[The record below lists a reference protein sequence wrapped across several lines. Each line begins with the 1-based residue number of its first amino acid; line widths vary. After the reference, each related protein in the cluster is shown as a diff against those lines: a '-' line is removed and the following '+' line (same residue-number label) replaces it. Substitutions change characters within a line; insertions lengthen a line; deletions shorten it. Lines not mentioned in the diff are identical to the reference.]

1 MRGGAPSLRLVSLLL
16 GSRAVRPLSLFV
28 LPLLTCLLACSSGGS
43 SDPTRGSS
51 SSGSSGSGAT
61 GGSSNNGGSGSG
73 STASSSDPA
82 QACVDSINAY
92 RKAVGLPAYA
102 RWNGAE
108 TCVDGQAQ
116 SDSEANQAHSAF
128 TKCGEW
134 AQNECPGWPGPAGS
148 MIGDCLKAMWAEG
161 PGGGH
166 YDNMTSKSYT
176 KVACG
181 FYTLSDGSVW
191 ATQDFQ

>member
-1 MRGGAPSLRLVSLLL
+1 MRTL
-16 GSRAVRPLSLFV
+16 PLFL
-28 LPLLTCLLACSSGGS
+28 LPLLTCLACSS
-43 SDPTRGSS
+43 SDP
-51 SSGSSGSGAT
+51 
-61 GGSSNNGGSGSG
+61 GSGSG
-73 STASSSDPA
+73 SGSGSKGSGTSGGSSTTSGGANSGGGANSSSDPA
-82 QACVDSINAY
+82 QACVDAVNAY
-92 RKAVGLPAYA
+92 RATVGLPAYA
-102 RWNGAE
+102 RWNAEE

-128 TKCGEW
+128 TQCGEW
-134 AQNECPGWPGPAGS
+134 AQNECPGWPGPSGS

-191 ATQDFQ
+191 ATQDFK